1 MVVKVSYVS
10 NHGVAMSFV
19 RIAACGA
26 CFLTRRSALGVAL
39 QPSAVVT
46 IPLCRCMVAGQL
58 LRKGGAL
65 KGLRVVHFYAR
76 GVCGSPAALYMGRG
90 AQRVG
95 RKFLRNQ
102 PKYDNLPRR

>member
-10 NHGVAMSFV
+10 VHGLAMSFV

-46 IPLCRCMVAGQL
+46 LALLERMVAGQL
-58 LRKGGAL
+58 LRKGGVL
-65 KGLRVVHFYAR
+65 KGLCLGNFLSR
-76 GVCGSPAALYMGRG
+76 GACGNPAALYLGCG
-90 AQRVG
+90 AQRMG
-95 RKFLRNQ
+95 IKFLRNKSVAKQ
-102 PKYDNLPRR
+102 GT

>member
-10 NHGVAMSFV
+10 TYGVAMPLVWITTS
-19 RIAACGA
+19 GA
-26 CFLTRRSALGVAL
+26 CLSSRRFPRSVAL

-46 IPLCRCMVAGQL
+46 LALLERMVVGRL

-65 KGLRVVHFYAR
+65 KGLCLGNFLSR
-76 GVCGSPAALYMGRG
+76 GACGNPAALYLGRG

-95 RKFLRNQ
+95 RKFLRNKSVARQ
-102 PKYDNLPRR
+102 GT

>member
-1 MVVKVSYVS
+1 MVVKVSHVS

-46 IPLCRCMVAGQL
+46 LALLERMVVGQL

-65 KGLRVVHFYAR
+65 KGLCLGNFLSCGAR
-76 GVCGSPAALYMGRG
+76 GNPVALYLGCG

-95 RKFLRNQ
+95 IKFLRNKSVARQ
-102 PKYDNLPRR
+102 GT

>member
-10 NHGVAMSFV
+10 VHGLAMSFV

-46 IPLCRCMVAGQL
+46 LALLERMVAGQL
-58 LRKGGAL
+58 LRKGGVL
-65 KGLRVVHFYAR
+65 KGLCLGNFLSHGA
-76 GVCGSPAALYMGRG
+76 CGNPAALYLGRG

-95 RKFLRNQ
+95 IKFLRNKSVARQ
-102 PKYDNLPRR
+102 GT

>member
-10 NHGVAMSFV
+10 NHGVAMSLV

-46 IPLCRCMVAGQL
+46 LALLERMVVGQL
-58 LRKGGAL
+58 LRKGGVL
-65 KGLRVVHFYAR
+65 KVLCLGNFLSR
-76 GVCGSPAALYMGRG
+76 GACGNPAALHVGCG
-90 AQRVG
+90 AQRMG
-95 RKFLRNQ
+95 IKFLRNKSVARQ
-102 PKYDNLPRR
+102 GT

>member
-10 NHGVAMSFV
+10 TDGVAMSFV

-46 IPLCRCMVAGQL
+46 LALLERMVVGQL

-65 KGLRVVHFYAR
+65 KGLCLGNFLSCGAR
-76 GVCGSPAALYMGRG
+76 GNPVALYLGCG

-95 RKFLRNQ
+95 IKFLRNKSVARQ
-102 PKYDNLPRR
+102 GT